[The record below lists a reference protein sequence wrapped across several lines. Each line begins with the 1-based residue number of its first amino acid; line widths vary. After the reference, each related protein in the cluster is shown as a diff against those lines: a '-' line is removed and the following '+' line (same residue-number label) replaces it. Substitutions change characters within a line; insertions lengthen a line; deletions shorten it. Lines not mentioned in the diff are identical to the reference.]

1 MEPIINPDSSVY
13 RILDF
18 EEVYPGRAAEEQAEK
33 SKLAAFGTLARLN
46 PLNRPKA
53 DTVRL
58 SKWELRY
65 EPFWHLVARREV
77 DYLHEAVYPVQITNP
92 HARNVEI
99 AGSAFEILPG
109 SGGKPRI
116 DVQLQEFCHRKID
129 VIIHQDGLKRGI
141 KPAKLQSY
149 IERYKAA
156 ERGQLDVEG
165 TIPPQLPFNAA
176 VQIVKAKL
184 AAETAKMEA
193 TARQSTIAVDGY
205 RAGAAAAEAQA
216 GAYMR
221 RWVADIKQYEAGKEL
236 TFRVAKANTD
246 AVAHAQDMKMEAAKI
261 SLATATQSVASAWAM
276 VSASADVGSR
286 MSYQYQM

>member
-1 MEPIINPDSSVY
+1 MESTPIPDSSVY
-13 RILDF
+13 RILYF
-18 EEVYPGRAAEEQAEK
+18 EEVYPSRAAEEQAEK

-92 HARNVEI
+92 YARKVEM
-99 AGSAFEILPG
+99 AGTAFEILPG
-109 SGGKPRI
+109 SGSKPRI

-129 VIIHQDGLKRGI
+129 VAIHQDGLKRGI
-141 KPAKLQSY
+141 KPVKLQSY

-156 ERGQLDVEG
+156 ERNQLDVEG
-165 TIPPQLPFNAA
+165 TVPPQLPFNAA

-184 AAETAKMEA
+184 AAEPIDAHSIQGDAIEFTTAHLYFRPVFAFEYNWNNKLGVIEIDGL
-193 TARQSTIAVDGY
+193 TGEVIENGEWFREKVDIMMS
-205 RAGAAAAEAQA
+205 REMMFELGAE
-216 GAYMR
+216 
-221 RWVADIKQYEAGKEL
+221 
-236 TFRVAKANTD
+236 
-246 AVAHAQDMKMEAAKI
+246 
-261 SLATATQSVASAWAM
+261 VASA
-276 VSASADVGSR
+276 VVPGSGYAVKLLNKVTQEKPKD
-286 MSYQYQM
+286 SQG